1 MTRMN
6 VAAMTK
12 ISEKLPASPA
22 AVAPDQRCGSV
33 GASPNTSL
41 DQHAAINVARQGL
54 HRLIDQQ
61 LNAQESGGMLAL
73 SPLDAGPLSPRPDQ
87 PAKRLSDRLARN
99 LLTQKL
105 AISIGTESDLHATS
119 PRQRW
124 IKKVASNSE
133 VDALYELRLAGN
145 MTDTGASGDPAHQP
159 LLRTRAEIELHL
171 LCESSFHL
179 AAAAPQAG
187 DHSELLTLQELM
199 PASDPAPAV
208 SPAQSPAHLQTP
220 SPIEQQKRPA
230 SISPA
235 VPAAKRPASQP
246 PASRTDAASTLL
258 EARSAGPRKRFFPL
272 DEEQDDEF
280 DNVPDREPS
289 AQPLAQPSA
298 KSSAHLLSSTT
309 TPNKADSKSAS
320 LPNSAAAIDSD
331 AAPIFSTPPASPIT
345 NSSLERNS
353 PSRPAQPVATDIG
366 RGTAPATNTYLATEL
381 STDIE
386 DLQQQI
392 LSTRY
397 EVKISAKD
405 FNCAW
410 RCAWAMILTQQEP
423 EALEQKLFD
432 LLGDQFRPQAAQVK
446 QLCDHVR
453 QHGLEMVMSSES
465 EEAGRLTY
473 QDQGPELE
481 NLLNHIAIAVL
492 QKKGSSPAEAAH
504 FFHPHTMAHVEDI
517 QVLVSGLGASCA
529 VLQYA
534 EDDSSGSRSVS
545 LRPKN
550 DIDMSSL
557 VPSDDGT
564 ITAAKFAAALDA
576 LPVAVISRDH
586 FDLLIP
592 PSLWRVER
600 GV

>member
-1 MTRMN
+1 
-6 VAAMTK
+6 MTK

-22 AVAPDQRCGSV
+22 AVASDQHTNSP
-33 GASPNTSL
+33 GASRSPST

-54 HRLIDQQ
+54 YRLIDQQ
-61 LNAQESGGMLAL
+61 LNAQESSGMLAL
-73 SPLDAGPLSPRPDQ
+73 SPLDAEPLSPRPDQ

-124 IKKVASNSE
+124 IKKESSGSE
-133 VDALYELRLAGN
+133 VDALYELRQAGN
-145 MTDTGASGDPAHQP
+145 TNDIGASSDPTHQP

-179 AAAAPQAG
+179 AAVAPKG
-187 DHSELLTLQELM
+187 ENHIELLTLQELM
-199 PASDPAPAV
+199 PASDPTPV
-208 SPAQSPAHLQTP
+208 TSPAQPPAHLQTP

-230 SISPA
+230 SISPV
-235 VPAAKRPASQP
+235 VPAIKRRAPQRPAS
-246 PASRTDAASTLL
+246 STDTASTTPK
-258 EARSAGPRKRFFPL
+258 ARPARLSKSFFPL
-272 DEEQDDEF
+272 DEEPDDEF
-280 DNVPDREPS
+280 DSVPYREPS
-289 AQPLAQPSA
+289 VLPPAQPSA
-298 KSSAHLLSSTT
+298 KSSTHLLSSTT
-309 TPNKADSKSAS
+309 TPGKADSKSAS
-320 LPNSAAAIDSD
+320 LPNSAAAIEPN
-331 AAPIFSTPPASPIT
+331 AGLIFSTPSASPII
-345 NSSLERNS
+345 NS
-353 PSRPAQPVATDIG
+353 PLEKNSHSRPAQPVATDVG
-366 RGTAPATNTYLATEL
+366 RDTAPADNTYLATEL

-392 LSTRY
+392 LSTRH
-397 EVKISAKD
+397 EVKISPKD

-423 EALEQKLFD
+423 EPLEQKLVD

-481 NLLNHIAIAVL
+481 NLLNHIATAVL
-492 QKKGSSPAEAAH
+492 QKKGTSPAEAAH

-550 DIDMSSL
+550 DIEITSL
-557 VPSDDGT
+557 NPSADGA

-592 PSLWRVER
+592 PSLWRVDR
-600 GV
+600 GA